1 MKLKVLRE
9 YFDVIFDRKL
19 KEGEIIEV
27 DAERAEILLIHPA
40 NLVEKIEEVVK
51 KEVEEPTAEEAFIEV
66 ETAVAKIDEKI
77 ETADI
82 KPKKVAKKKPAKI
95 KE

>member
-1 MKLKVLRE
+1 MKLKVLKE
-9 YFDVIFDRKL
+9 YFDVVFNKKL

-27 DAERAEILLIHPA
+27 DAKRGEALLAHPA
-40 NLVEKIEEVVK
+40 NLVEKIGEAAK
-51 KEVEEPTAEEAFIEV
+51 KEVEEPTAEEAFVEV

-82 KPKKVAKKKPAKI
+82 KPKKVAKKRPAKT
-95 KE
+95 K

>member
-1 MKLKVLRE
+1 MKLKVLKE
-9 YFDVIFDRKL
+9 YFDVVFNKKL
-19 KEGEIIEV
+19 QEGEIIEV
-27 DAERAEILLIHPA
+27 DAKRGDALLSHPA
-40 NLVEKIEEVVK
+40 NLVEKIEEASK
-51 KEVEEPTAEEAFIEV
+51 KEVEEPTAEDAFIEV

-82 KPKKVAKKKPAKI
+82 KPKKVTKKKPAKI